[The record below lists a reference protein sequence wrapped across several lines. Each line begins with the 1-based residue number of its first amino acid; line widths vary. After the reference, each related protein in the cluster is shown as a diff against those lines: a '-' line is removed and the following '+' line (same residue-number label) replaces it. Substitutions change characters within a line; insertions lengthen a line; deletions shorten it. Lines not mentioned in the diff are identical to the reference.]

1 MLRAFGKLWLKGAKR
16 LAKAQ
21 VAQQKKLQ
29 KTLVKSLSP
38 AAKKSRPASTRC
50 IAPRPKPVPPPAR
63 NRAAGAPSASTEA
76 NARSRAAA
84 SRAHD
89 SAGSTRLDDGGSW
102 TRAYHVS
109 PRADSRGQHRRMLY
123 WLFVPS
129 AAVATSTVAGIA
141 GLASVVGDGT
151 PRAQLPL
158 VVMLHGCE
166 QTAEEFASG
175 TRMNRLAA
183 QQGFAVLYPQQ
194 SASAHPQRC
203 WPWYK
208 RAVQQGGDEV
218 ALVAGMLERV
228 LDRHDFDRR
237 RTYVAGLSAGAA
249 LAQALAI
256 RHPQMFAAVGSHS
269 GPVFGVADSRLGA
282 FTVMQAGA
290 RDAVRTADALRHEQP
305 DFPIMP
311 ILILHGEQDQV
322 VRPVN
327 ASQLARQFRIL
338 NRLAP
343 SAHEPPVSRKA
354 RSPNDAWRRTDSR
367 QQGKV
372 VVRLCEVANLA
383 HAWSGGDA
391 SLRFNTARGPDAS
404 ALMWDFFKRQRRR

>member
-1 MLRAFGKLWLKGAKR
+1 MLKAFSKLWLKGAKR

-29 KTLVKSLSP
+29 RTLVKSLSP
-38 AAKKSRPASTRC
+38 VAKKPRPAPSKRVTARAGAAPAAKRNPVAS
-50 IAPRPKPVPPPAR
+50 
-63 NRAAGAPSASTEA
+63 APSAA
-76 NARSRAAA
+76 LGRNASKRMASSRAQDGA
-84 SRAHD
+84 D
-89 SAGSTRLDDGGSW
+89 SIRLDHGGSW
-102 TRAYHVS
+102 TRSYHVS
-109 PRADSRGQHRRMLY
+109 PHADSRGRHRRMLY
-123 WLFVPS
+123 WLFVPDTAVDAIAADS
-129 AAVATSTVAGIA
+129 AGLTAAV
-141 GLASVVGDGT
+141 DGSMRT
-151 PRAQLPL
+151 AQLPL

-249 LAQALAI
+249 LAQALAV
-256 RHPQMFAAVGSHS
+256 RHPQVFAAVGSHS

-290 RDAVRTADALRHEQP
+290 RDALRTADALLREQP
-305 DFPIMP
+305 DFPLMP
-311 ILILHGEQDQV
+311 ILILHGDQDQV

-327 ASQLARQFRIL
+327 AAQLARQFRIL

-343 SAHEPPVSRKA
+343 SAHEAPVPRKA
-354 RSPNDAWRRTDSR
+354 RAPNDAWRRTDSR
-367 QQGKV
+367 HKGRV

-383 HAWSGGDA
+383 HAWSGGDE
-391 SLRFNTARGPDAS
+391 SLRYNTARGPDAS
-404 ALMWDFFKRQRRR
+404 VLLWDFFKRQRRR